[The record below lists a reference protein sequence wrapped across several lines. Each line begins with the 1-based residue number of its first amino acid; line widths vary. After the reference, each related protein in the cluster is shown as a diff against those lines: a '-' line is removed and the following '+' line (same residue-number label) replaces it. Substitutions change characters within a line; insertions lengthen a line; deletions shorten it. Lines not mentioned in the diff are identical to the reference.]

1 MKGTFNAI
9 EIAKDVYWVGAVDWA
24 VRDFHGYLTRR
35 GTTYNAFLVLADKI
49 TLIDTVKSS
58 FEDEMLARI
67 ASVTDPQKIDYLV
80 SNHAEPDH
88 AGAMEVVIRTVRPE
102 KVFTS
107 QEGVRTLARSFSI
120 EGIDKVTDGQT
131 LSLGNRDITFVETPM
146 CHWPESMVCYLH
158 DQELLFSQDGFGMH
172 LAGYERFDDE
182 VDDRILNVEAARYY
196 ANILLPLGAAVTM
209 TLARIEEMG
218 ITLKIIAPDHGPIWR
233 SDPAQIVQ
241 KYASWAK
248 QERTTKAV
256 VIYDTMWGSTD
267 RMARAVGEGLA
278 SGNVS
283 VRLMPLGGVHRSD
296 IAAEILETGALL
308 VGAPT
313 LNSRMFPSMADIMTY
328 LKGLRPKGLI
338 GAVFGSFGWS
348 GEGNEEIGKT
358 FEEMKIELVDNP
370 IGVNY
375 SPDSRELQDCYKL
388 GAKVAARLHELWGKK
403 R

>member
-1 MKGTFNAI
+1 MKDTFKAV
-9 EIAKDVYWVGAVDWA
+9 EVAKDVFWVGAIDWA
-24 VRDFHGYLTRR
+24 VRDFHGYLTSR
-35 GTTYNAFLVLADKI
+35 GTSYNAFLVLAEKI

-58 FEDEMLARI
+58 FEDEMIARI
-67 ASVTDPQKIDYLV
+67 GSVIDPQRIDYLV

-88 AGAMEVVIRTVRPE
+88 AGAMGEVIRAIHPE
-102 KVFTS
+102 KVFSS
-107 QEGVRTLARSFSI
+107 QLGAMALAGNFAL
-120 EGIDKVTDGQT
+120 EGIEKVADGQK

-182 VDDRILNVEAARYY
+182 VDERVLLDEAARYY
-196 ANILLPLGAAVTM
+196 ANILMPLGAAVTM
-209 TLARIEEMG
+209 TLNRITDMG
-218 ITLKIIAPDHGPIWR
+218 IAVKIIAPDHGPIWR
-233 SDPAQIVQ
+233 SEPTKILE
-241 KYASWAK
+241 KYSRWAR

-278 SGNVS
+278 SGDVR

-296 IAAEILETGALL
+296 IAAEIIDAGALL

-313 LNSRMFPSMADIMTY
+313 LNSQMFPSIADVMTY
-328 LKGLRPKGLI
+328 LKGLRPKGLV

-348 GEGNEEIGKT
+348 GEGNEEIGKIL
-358 FEEMKIELVDNP
+358 EDMRVELVGSP
-370 IGVNY
+370 LGVNY
-375 SPDSRELQDCYKL
+375 SPENQDLQECYRL
-388 GAKVAARLHELWGKK
+388 GKKVAGRLHEIRGKEH
-403 R
+403 